1 MSAVLASDRLEF
13 SPPPTPGAL
22 RSFGLAVL
30 AHLFLVTALT
40 WGVQWHSE
48 TVTITAEAE
57 LWSAVPQQAAPRL
70 VEVAPEPPAPPPP
83 PVVAPVEP
91 PKPAEVDIAME
102 REKQRLKKE
111 KLERLALEKQQLKN
125 EKLERERLRQK
136 DEKLALEKKRLQEK
150 QAALEKQKLA
160 ADKQRKDAQQ
170 AQQDAK
176 RLEGLRQEKLK
187 RMSGLA
193 GASGAEGSTGTA
205 LKSSGPSASY
215 AGRIRASIKPNIVF
229 TESVSGNPEAKV
241 EVRTA
246 PNGSIIGTKL
256 QKSSGIKAWDEA
268 VLKALDKLGT
278 LPRDVDGRVPPSL
291 IITFRPKD

>member
-30 AHLFLVTALT
+30 AHLFLVAALT

-48 TVTITAEAE
+48 TVSVTAEAE

-70 VEVAPEPPAPPPP
+70 VEAAPEPPAPPPP
-83 PVVAPVEP
+83 PVAAPVEA
-91 PKPAEVDIAME
+91 PKPAEVDIALE

-111 KLERLALEKQQLKN
+111 KLEKLALEKQQLKN
-125 EKLERERLRQK
+125 EKLEREKLRQK

-176 RLEGLRQEKLK
+176 RLEGLRQENLK

-193 GASGAEGSTGTA
+193 GARGAEGSTGTG
-205 LKSSGPSASY
+205 LKSSGPSAGY

-229 TESVSGNPEAKV
+229 TESVSGNPEAEV

-246 PNGSIIGTKL
+246 PNGSIIGSKML
-256 QKSSGIKAWDEA
+256 KSSGIKAWDEA